1 MSNFN
6 EFYSTIDEITSHIR
20 TDFFGPITE
29 DEILEG
35 EEPLNRYSLGILY
48 QQALD
53 KGTEKIELTQALE
66 CGDELFEE
74 DSDESASILNANFYR
89 PSSLAISFTTLPT
102 GKLDIS
108 FKFAV
113 YTHSETKKNTNTDSE
128 YIEHNY
134 QRLPIEYTNSC
145 EIPPKT
151 GHYDISDK
159 SLPVQIYLHVRRIN
173 ENGSKL
179 ITISATNKNK
189 ATNSTIENNTLSLF
203 QCCLS
208 IENIDGFLPIY
219 IPSRNKS
226 IEGATSD
233 MLYSDVHN
241 YAYGHGCST
250 VTNEQN
256 GMVTC
261 IQSEFIPEHRLLQM
275 MPRTLDNAKYLKMIF
290 WLSTNPDEGC
300 AMLYSITKSYENWL
314 NTLKQDKK
322 IISDYPETS
331 QKSFENIELCISRLR
346 AGISCLK
353 NNDLAWKSFV
363 LMNHAMMLQRVKT
376 KHCQEEA
383 VSWYPFQIAYILQI
397 IPDIIDNSNPFHDT
411 VDLLWFPTGGG
422 KTEAYLG
429 LSAFTIFY
437 RRFSNPNENDNL
449 GVTIIMRYTLR
460 LLTIQQFERAT
471 ALICA
476 CEKLRKDYNI
486 PGKEISI
493 GLWIG
498 SGMTPNHIES
508 AESTLQK
515 LKTDSNAK
523 IYEANPVQITKCPWC
538 GAEINVS
545 GYSIENSTMNI
556 CCHKNNDC
564 LFHQH
569 LPIYI
574 VDDDIYQHTPTLLL
588 STVDK
593 FARIA
598 WEERAGNLFGA
609 QGNIPPE
616 LIIQDE
622 LHLISGPLGSITGIY
637 EIAVDE
643 ICKHFGKTPKII
655 ASTATVKNADKQIR
669 VLYDRD
675 MIQFPPNGLSY
686 KDSFFAVQADL
697 SQRPAR
703 TYVGLCSIITSSPD
717 MLIKLFALL
726 VYMKHL
732 FKKQKKPY
740 DVIDQF
746 FTTVGYF
753 NSLKELGSA
762 SNIII
767 DRIFNEIKYL
777 VLYKFN
783 TEATKYGLNAEKGG
797 DIPPY
802 LKNDELTSRNS
813 AQEIKNI
820 LDRLSEKFS
829 SELCFDYVMSSNML
843 SVGIDI
849 DRLGVMCVY
858 GQPKSNAEYIQA
870 TSRVGRTNPGI
881 VISLYN
887 GLRSRD
893 KSYYEQFDYYH
904 KTFYKYVEST
914 SVTSYSPRAI
924 EKALHCAFAAIIR
937 QTIPKYNLNTSARYF
952 DPHDPEIAE
961 IKNTIIKRVD
971 RIEPRM
977 EVFAEEWL
985 DYFLECWYELQSNIP
1000 DKLVFHDYH
1009 NENISLFKSAENTAD
1024 SDIPKMLNSVR
1035 NVESSADIF
1044 FTQR

>member
-1 MSNFN
+1 MSDFK
-6 EFYSTIDEITSHIR
+6 EFYSTIDDITNHIR
-20 TDFFGPITE
+20 TDFVGPISE
-29 DEILEG
+29 NEILEG

-48 QQALD
+48 QQAID
-53 KGTEKIELTQALE
+53 KCIEKVELTQVLE
-66 CGDELFEE
+66 SGDELFEE
-74 DSDESASILNANFYR
+74 DSEESASVLNSNFYR
-89 PSSLAISFTTLPT
+89 PSSLAVSFTTGT
-102 GKLDIS
+102 NGMLDIS
-108 FKFAV
+108 FRFAV
-113 YTHSETKKNTNTDSE
+113 YEHSEVKKNKDTESE

-134 QRLPIEYTNSC
+134 KRIPLEFHSAC
-145 EIPPKT
+145 EIPSKI

-159 SLPVQIYLHVRRIN
+159 SLPVQIYLHLRRIN

-189 ATNSTIENNTLSLF
+189 AINSNVENNIFSLF
-203 QCCLS
+203 QCCLTVKN
-208 IENIDGFLPIY
+208 ENGFLPVY
-219 IPSRNKS
+219 IPVQKKS
-226 IEGATSD
+226 IEEATGD
-233 MLYSDVHN
+233 MLYSDVFN

-250 VTNEQN
+250 IAIEEN
-256 GMVTC
+256 GIVNC
-261 IQSEFIPEHRLLQM
+261 IKSEFVPQYRLLQM
-275 MPRTLDNAKYLKMIF
+275 MPRTLENASYLKMIY
-290 WLSTNPDEGC
+290 WLDTTPSEGC
-300 AMLYSITKSYENWL
+300 ALLQSLADSYKGWL
-314 NTLKQDKK
+314 NKLKENKEL
-322 IISDYPETS
+322 ISEYPETS
-331 QKSFENIELCISRLR
+331 AVSFKNIEQCLIRLQSGINCIKTN
-346 AGISCLK
+346 GI
-353 NNDLAWKSFV
+353 AWKSFV
-363 LMNHAMMLQRVKT
+363 LMNHAMMLQRIKT
-376 KHCQEEA
+376 KHCSEES
-383 VSWYPFQIAYILQI
+383 VSWYPFQLAYILQI
-397 IPDIIDNSNPFHDT
+397 IPDIVDNTNPFHEI

-429 LSAFTIFY
+429 LSAFAIFY
-437 RRFSNPNENDNL
+437 RRYSNSDDKDND

-476 CEKLRKDYNI
+476 CEKLRLDNNV

-498 SGMTPNHIES
+498 SGMTPNHID
-508 AESTLQK
+508 AAQATLEK
-515 LKTDSNAK
+515 MKADSNVK
-523 IYEANPVQITKCPWC
+523 IYEANPIQITKCPWC
-538 GAEINVS
+538 GSEINIG
-545 GYSIENSTMNI
+545 GYSIDNNTMNI
-556 CCHKNNDC
+556 RCHKNKEC
-564 LFHQH
+564 LFHKH

-574 VDDDIYQHTPTLLL
+574 VDDDIYTHTPTLLL

-598 WEERAGNLFGA
+598 WEEKAGNLFGA
-609 QGNIPPE
+609 KGNIPPE

-643 ICKHFGKTPKII
+643 ICKHYGKTPKII
-655 ASTATVKNADKQIR
+655 ASTATVKNADRQIQI
-669 VLYDRD
+669 LYNRD

-703 TYVGLCSIITSSPD
+703 TYVGLCSIIASSPD
-717 MLIKLFALL
+717 MLIKLFALF
-726 VYMKHL
+726 VYLKCL
-732 FKKQKKPY
+732 YKKQNKSY

-777 VLYKFN
+777 VQYKFSQ
-783 TEATKYGLNAEKGG
+783 EASAFGVSAEKGG
-797 DIPPY
+797 CIPLY

-820 LDRLSEKFS
+820 LDKLSEKFS
-829 SELCFDYVMSSNML
+829 SEHCYDYVMSSNML

-870 TSRVGRTNPGI
+870 TSRAGRTNPGI
-881 VISLYN
+881 VITLYN

-904 KTFYKYVEST
+904 RTFYKYVEST

-937 QTIPKYNLNTSARYF
+937 QTIPKYNQNSSARYF
-952 DPHDPEIAE
+952 DLNDPEISR
-961 IKNTIIKRVD
+961 IKNSVIKRVKD
-971 RIEPRM
+971 IEPRM
-977 EVFAEEWL
+977 EGFAGEWL
-985 DYFLECWYELQSNIP
+985 DYFLMCWRDMQSAIP
-1000 DKLVFHDYH
+1000 DRLVFHDYH
-1009 NENISLFKSAENTAD
+1009 NENISLFKSAENTSD
-1024 SDIPKMLNSVR
+1024 TDIPKMLNSVR

-1044 FTQR
+1044 FTLR